1 MARKPMTPEKA
12 RQYWRKTSH
21 LMWIVLAVWAAL
33 GVGVHVF
40 AADLNHVVILG
51 FPLGYYMAAQGSLIG
66 FVVLIF
72 WYTRRQND
80 IDEDFHVSE
89 D

>member
-1 MARKPMTPEKA
+1 MARQPMTPDKA
-12 RQYWRKTSH
+12 RRYWLETSH
-21 LMWIVLAVWAAL
+21 LMWIVLGVWFVL
-33 GVGVHVF
+33 GIGIHVF
-40 AADLNHVVILG
+40 ADTLNAVVILG

-72 WYTRRQND
+72 WYTRRQNT